1 MAHHRCRYFMKRL
14 WLLFSQA
21 VTVFVAAYF
30 VVATLQPEWLG
41 RGGTR
46 SAAGGALLP
55 APATPR
61 RAPGAGHAR
70 RAAGE
75 RQLQRG
81 SAPGGAG
88 GGQHQYQQGSA
99 EFAQQRPVVPVL
111 LWR

>member
-46 SAAGGALLP
+46 SAAGVGLLQ
-55 APATPR
+55 
-61 RAPGAGHAR
+61 G
-70 RAAGE
+70 
-75 RQLQRG
+75 G

-111 LWR
+111 LWRPGRAGQPVAGRAG